1 MRDRST
7 LWVRVALWGL
17 LTTVAVTTAGLA
29 WARTTR
35 GPLQTGTVVASA
47 SAEEFDRTDR
57 SLGGP
62 SGVVPGE
69 ASRGLSDVA
78 PAEASRGIGDVAPA
92 EVTRG
97 IGDVAPA
104 EVSKPVLVQV
114 RATASLV
121 ERISEEAVVSV
132 RRLDDPPSGVSVGIG
147 DVGVGGVSVGV
158 GDVGVSGDV
167 GDVGVGGVGDVGIGD
182 VGERTVDTT
191 PGAGSD
197 AADQRAADQRAA
209 GQRAAGQRAADQP
222 STSGETTYTYWDGDA
237 EITVWLVPQT
247 VTPDVE
253 PEDAKAASKSGSGA
267 EQNRRSVSGTGPSVP
282 SGQLVF
288 RTATGSQMWLPGGV
302 VLVLDAAWSTAQTD
316 AFFARNGIEADRVT
330 EFDWLD
336 NGFSIESGPG
346 LASLELA
353 NRLVGQQGVV
363 LSSPDWSVEA
373 ELK

>member
-1 MRDRST
+1 M

-17 LTTVAVTTAGLA
+17 LTTVAVTTSGVA
-29 WARTTR
+29 WARTTS
-35 GPLQTGTVVASA
+35 GSLQAGTVVASA
-47 SAEEFDRTDR
+47 SAEQLDRADR
-57 SLGGP
+57 SLGG
-62 SGVVPGE
+62 SSDVSPGE
-69 ASRGLSDVA
+69 VSRGLGSTA
-78 PAEASRGIGDVAPA
+78 REG
-92 EVTRG
+92 
-97 IGDVAPA
+97 
-104 EVSKPVLVQV
+104 SKPVLLPLRVV
-114 RATASLV
+114 TPLADRVS
-121 ERISEEAVVSV
+121 EAVV
-132 RRLDDPPSGVSVGIG
+132 VSVGRLNDAPG
-147 DVGVGGVSVGV
+147 GVFVGVGAAESVSGVARAFESERSGVGV
-158 GDVGVSGDV
+158 GDVGES
-167 GDVGVGGVGDVGIGD
+167 
-182 VGERTVDTT
+182 TVDAT

-197 AADQRAADQRAA
+197 VAVQRSV
-209 GQRAAGQRAADQP
+209 G
-222 STSGETTYTYWDGDA
+222 GETTYTYWDGDA

-253 PEDAKAASKSGSGA
+253 PEDPKAAPKSGSGA
-267 EQNRRSVSGTGPSVP
+267 EQNRRSVSGTGLGVP

-316 AFFARNGIEADRVT
+316 AFFVRNGIEADRVT

-336 NGFSIESGPG
+336 NGFLIESGPG

>member
-1 MRDRST
+1 MA
-7 LWVRVALWGL
+7 VA
-17 LTTVAVTTAGLA
+17 TAGLA

-47 SAEEFDRTDR
+47 SAEEFDRADR

-62 SGVVPGE
+62 SGITPGE
-69 ASRGLSDVA
+69 ASRGPSDVT
-78 PAEASRGIGDVAPA
+78 PAEVTRGPSDVAPA

-104 EVSKPVLVQV
+104 EVTKPMLVPV

-121 ERISEEAVVSV
+121 ERISEDAVVSV
-132 RRLDDPPSGVSVGIG
+132 RRLDDPPSDVGDVGVGHVGIGDVGIGDVGDVGVGIGDVGDVGVGIG
-147 DVGVGGVSVGV
+147 DVGVGI
-158 GDVGVSGDV
+158 GDV
-167 GDVGVGGVGDVGIGD
+167 GDVGVGIGDVGDVGVGIGD

-197 AADQRAADQRAA
+197 GTDQRAADQH
-209 GQRAAGQRAADQP
+209 AADQP
-222 STSGETTYTYWDGDA
+222 STSSETTYTYWDGDA

-253 PEDAKAASKSGSGA
+253 PEDPKAAPKSGSSEVQG
-267 EQNRRSVSGTGPSVP
+267 RRSVSGTGPSVP

-288 RTATGSQMWLPGGV
+288 RTSTGSQMWMPGGV
-302 VLVLDAAWSTAQTD
+302 LLVLDAAWSTAQTD